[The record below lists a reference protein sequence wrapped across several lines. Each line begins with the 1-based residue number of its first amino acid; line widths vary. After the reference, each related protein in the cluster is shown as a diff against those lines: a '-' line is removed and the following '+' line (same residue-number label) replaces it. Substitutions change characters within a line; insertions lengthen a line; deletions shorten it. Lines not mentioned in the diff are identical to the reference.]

1 MLSCRGQLIERIFRM
16 TSRKIVAQTM
26 LDKLKKMNNVSTKF

>member
-1 MLSCRGQLIERIFRM
+1 MLSCRVQLFERILRM

-26 LDKLKKMNNVSTKF
+26 LDKLKKMNNISSKF